1 VGEWDFELRPVR
13 PGVEPED
20 APARVDAKAPRQG
33 QRDVAG
39 LLEEIIVRID
49 ELASSVDRVNR
60 RLAALEKPSG
70 SEPDFDGDNFGDVA
84 SRRLR
89 ESRIARKLAGDGS
102 RGPTAASPATQ
113 PAPSTAGPAS

>member
-1 VGEWDFELRPVR
+1 VGEWDFELRPAR

-20 APARVDAKAPRQG
+20 VPARVEILADRPGR
-33 QRDVAG
+33 RDVAG

-60 RLAALEKPSG
+60 RLAALEQG
-70 SEPDFDGDNFGDVA
+70 GNGDTVVEGETFGDVA

-89 ESRIARKLAGDGS
+89 EARIARRLSGESPRAKVAAPEQSADAGTEPGN
-102 RGPTAASPATQ
+102 
-113 PAPSTAGPAS
+113 